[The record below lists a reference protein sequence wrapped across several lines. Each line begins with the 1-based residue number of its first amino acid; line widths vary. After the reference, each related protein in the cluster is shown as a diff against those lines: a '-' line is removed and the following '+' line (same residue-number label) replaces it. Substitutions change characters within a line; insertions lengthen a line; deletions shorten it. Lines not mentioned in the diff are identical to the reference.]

1 MWRGA
6 CDAIAMARSGWRGDA
21 MTQAVSPPRTGS
33 LPLGVIPRGLSRVQ
47 AAEYIGLS
55 PTKFD
60 ELVCD
65 GRMPKPAHC
74 GRRLL
79 WDRRQIDRA
88 LDALFNEEGGA
99 NDAPEFA
106 L

>member
-1 MWRGA
+1 MSQT
-6 CDAIAMARSGWRGDA
+6 I
-21 MTQAVSPPRTGS
+21 SPIRAGS
-33 LPLGVIPRGLSRVQ
+33 LPFGVMPRGLSRAQ
-47 AAEYIGLS
+47 AAEYIGM
-55 PTKFD
+55 
-60 ELVCD
+60 LVGD
-65 GRMPKPAHC
+65 GQMPKPARC

-99 NDAPEFA
+99 TDAPEFA